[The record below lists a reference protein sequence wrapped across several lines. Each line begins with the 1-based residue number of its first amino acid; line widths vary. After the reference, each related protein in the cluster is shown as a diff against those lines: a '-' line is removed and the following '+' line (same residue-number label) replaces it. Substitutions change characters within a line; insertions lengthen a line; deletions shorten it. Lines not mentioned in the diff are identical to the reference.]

1 MENKVTADYV
11 DEEGCLHCGI
21 CGKRKQM
28 KVSLMGFEH
37 VVSCLCECE
46 VKARQELDEKMQR
59 EEAQRQLYQRKSVGL
74 QERRFWEWKFEKDNG
89 SNQKILIARQYVEN
103 WIDMKRKNVGL
114 LLIGPVGTGKSFFAG
129 CIANALLEQGERVM
143 MTNFSRILNEMTSYQ
158 ADKNQIIQNLV
169 DYPLLIIDD
178 LGIERKS
185 EFALE
190 QVYNVIDKVQFCDG
204 KTAVMENAERRETR
218 LEKAKEAEKVTAKT
232 KAKGGIHGKL
242 EKAKAEIKAKG
253 VDTIP
258 KDKAKDL
265 ATVL

>member
-1 MENKVTADYV
+1 MENKVTADYL

-74 QERRFWEWKFEKDNG
+74 RERRFWEWKFENDNG

-103 WIDMKRKNVGL
+103 WTDMKRKNVGL
-114 LLIGPVGTGKSFFAG
+114 LLMGPVGTGKSFFAG

-158 ADKNQIIQNLV
+158 ADRNQI
-169 DYPLLIIDD
+169 
-178 LGIERKS
+178 
-185 EFALE
+185 
-190 QVYNVIDKVQFCDG
+190 
-204 KTAVMENAERRETR
+204 
-218 LEKAKEAEKVTAKT
+218 
-232 KAKGGIHGKL
+232 
-242 EKAKAEIKAKG
+242 
-253 VDTIP
+253 
-258 KDKAKDL
+258 
-265 ATVL
+265 